1 MKVRSLK
8 QIAGLTFVLPGVML
22 IAAACG
28 GSPSPSSAPQVPISI
43 DIPSSADVARQLNCG
58 NFRDTGT
65 SHAAGVVSSGTC
77 FIGGTKYAIDTF
89 PSMKARDKWLDTTDM
104 FGLDVK
110 WETSTAVVYVSIHQP
125 PAETTAFSSDS
136 TAPLPKVAANTNGLH
151 GQVRP
156 GHIYIGQG
164 NAPEAIYLTWGSYT
178 HTEAYA
184 TGYVLWPSASASPR
198 YLKVHVW
205 RAVHY
210 GSAPGKFFTRM
221 TWTWRSTTGHL
232 RTVLFWFT
240 GLSPQWPFWIQQ

>member
-1 MKVRSLK
+1 MKARSLK
-8 QIAGLTFVLPGVML
+8 QITGLTFVLPGVML

-28 GSPSPSSAPQVPISI
+28 ASPSVREVPMAVH
-43 DIPSSADVARQLNCG
+43 IPSASEVAKQVSCV

-65 SHAAGVVSSGTC
+65 AHVGGVVSSGTC
-77 FIGGTKYAIDTF
+77 FIGSTRYAIDTF
-89 PSMKARDKWLDTTDM
+89 PSMKALDHWLDLTTA

-110 WETSTAVVYVSIHQP
+110 WKTSTAVVYVSVHQP

-136 TAPLPKVAANTNGLH
+136 TAPLPKIAANTNGLH

-156 GHIYIGQG
+156 DHVYIGQG
-164 NAPEAIYLTWGSYT
+164 NAPEAIYLVWGSYT

-198 YLKVHVW
+198 YLKLHVW
-205 RAVHY
+205 RPVHY
-210 GSAPGKFFTRM
+210 GGASGKFFTRM

-240 GLSPQWPFWIQQ
+240 GQAPQWPFWTQQ

>member
-1 MKVRSLK
+1 MKTSKISVP
-8 QIAGLTFVLPGVML
+8 AFFLPGL
-22 IAAACG
+22 LAIAAALTACG
-28 GSPSPSSAPQVPISI
+28 SSSPASPTAEVPISI
-43 DIPSSADVARQLNCG
+43 DIPSSAEVARQLNCG

-65 SHAAGVVSSGTC
+65 AHAAGVVSSGTC
-77 FIGGTKYAIDTF
+77 FIGGTRYAIDTF
-89 PSMKARDKWLDTTDM
+89 PSMKARDKWLDTADM

-110 WETSTAVVYVSIHQP
+110 WKTSTAVVYVSIHQP
-125 PAETTAFSSDS
+125 AAETTAFSSS
-136 TAPLPKVAANTNGLH
+136 TAPLPKVSQNTNGLH

-164 NAPEAIYLTWGSYT
+164 NAPEAIYLVWGSYT

-184 TGYVLWPSASASPR
+184 TGWVLWPSASASPR
-198 YLKVHVW
+198 YLKVHAR

-240 GLSPQWPFWIQQ
+240 GLSPQWPFWTQQ